1 MYIFTFICLLLVDLR
16 IISTYTLL
24 LLPVCMPA
32 MSPCPQSVLVSPH
45 CVCLHSTSVRH
56 RLNTEDEE
64 LRSAVP
70 GLRPAP
76 RPPRPLALTG
86 YWGGGGAGYTDNMS
100 CRQYLCRLAPLH
112 TCRTFCHTCHLS
124 ETGQYCQYLLQPT
137 ATHMPRIL
145 SYSSLIW
152 NRQHILSYMSHVI
165 LQQSR
170 LRKIYWL

>member
-1 MYIFTFICLLLVDLR
+1 
-16 IISTYTLL
+16 
-24 LLPVCMPA
+24 MPA

-64 LRSAVP
+64 LRSAGP

-145 SYSSLIW
+145 SYSSLI
-152 NRQHILSYMSHVI
+152 
-165 LQQSR
+165 
-170 LRKIYWL
+170 